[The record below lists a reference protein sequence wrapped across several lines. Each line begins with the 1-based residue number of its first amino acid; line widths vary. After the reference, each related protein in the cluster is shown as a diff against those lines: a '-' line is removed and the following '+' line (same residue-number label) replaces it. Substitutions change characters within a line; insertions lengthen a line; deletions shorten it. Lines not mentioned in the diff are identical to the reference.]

1 MRISFVSIYAGETD
15 SLDCILDS
23 YLAFEC
29 WIRCNLGKRTKD
41 TQQNNYIES
50 FTVLLEQRRPL

>member
-1 MRISFVSIYAGETD
+1 MRISFVSIYAGEPD

-23 YLAFEC
+23 YLAFEF
-29 WIRCNLGKRTKD
+29 WIRCNLGKRAKD

-50 FTVLLEQRRPL
+50 FTVLLEQRRLL